1 MLKVIVDSTP
11 ILPKPSGV
19 GLYVKNLIS
28 ALHDLSLSEDLDLA
42 AAYQPTLREWASGS
56 SAPRP
61 SMPGGRLNAR
71 INIPVRLSSLLWGVL
86 GRSPALK
93 EQVATSLDQRF
104 DRPDIIHGTN
114 YAVPPSRKARTILN
128 IYDLTFLHYPQ
139 YADAV
144 AKTYGERVRHCLQWT
159 DLVMTVSESSKRD
172 IVEYL
177 QVEPERVWVTPL
189 ASQYQAYPAQVNPD
203 QQAASFN
210 SASTSPLLSH
220 PSSSPNTSLAYDFK
234 RPFLLFVSTIEP
246 RKNIT
251 NLIKGFNI
259 LKGSY
264 GIDHDLVLIGK
275 KGWSYGPIFDEIER
289 SPWRSQIYHLDYLP
303 DEQVQ
308 EFYRHAQVFVYP
320 SHYEGFGLPVLEAM
334 TFGIPVVTANA
345 ASLPEVGGDAAIY
358 VDPKEPE
365 ELAQQVFRILDDTT
379 LQQELAIKGQQQAQR
394 FSWEATARETLRA
407 YRSLT

>member
-28 ALHDLSLSEDLDLA
+28 ALHDLSLSEELDLA
-42 AAYQPTLREWASGS
+42 AAYQPTLREWASGRS
-56 SAPRP
+56 TPRP
-61 SMPGGRLNAR
+61 AMPGARLNER
-71 INIPVRLSSLLWGVL
+71 INIPVRLSSLLWGAL
-86 GRSPALK
+86 GRSSSLK
-93 EQVATSLDQRF
+93 DRVATSLDERF

-114 YAVPPSRKARTILN
+114 YAVPPSHKARTILN

-144 AKTYGERVRHCLQWT
+144 AKTYGDRVRHCLQWT

-172 IVEYL
+172 IIEYL

-189 ASQYQAYPAQVNPD
+189 ASQYQAHPD
-203 QQAASFN
+203 PNGLHQAASLR
-210 SASTSPLLSH
+210 SPSQSDPDH
-220 PSSSPNTSLAYDFK
+220 PSRSSNAPLAYDFK

-246 RKNIT
+246 RKNII

-259 LKGSY
+259 LKDFY
-264 GIDHDLVLIGK
+264 GIDHDLILIGK
-275 KGWSYGPIFDEIER
+275 KGWSYGPIFEAIER
-289 SPWRSQIYHLDYLP
+289 SPWRSHIHHLDYLP

-334 TFGIPVVTANA
+334 TFGVPVVTANA
-345 ASLPEVGGDAAIY
+345 ASLPEVGGDAALY
-358 VDPKEPE
+358 VDPQEPE
-365 ELAQQVFRILDDTT
+365 EIAQQVFRILDDTD
-379 LQQELAIKGQQQAQR
+379 LQRELSTKGQQQAQR
-394 FSWEATARETLRA
+394 FSWEATAWETLRA
-407 YRSLT
+407 YRSLA